1 MGSRLPALSA
11 CRMRVVV
18 GLVALALLL
27 SFPAIEAR
35 AQSAAADLPGAP
47 VPTLLA
53 VVLSTAA
60 DTSQR
65 PSATLP
71 ESLQDKSLYWRRL
84 RSGDAVRYQLCLGFF
99 GTRSDAERARQQL
112 APRFPE
118 ARVISVS
125 PRESANVLQA
135 RQGVRPAPAA
145 APPPPAPESEWSR
158 WK

>member
-11 CRMRVVV
+11 CRARVVV
-18 GLVALALLL
+18 GLAALALLAA
-27 SFPAIEAR
+27 FPAR
-35 AQSAAADLPGAP
+35 AQPATADLPGAP
-47 VPTLLA
+47 AATLLA

-60 DTSQR
+60 DTSRR

-71 ESLQDKSLYWRRL
+71 ESLRDKSLYWRRL
-84 RSGDAVRYQLCLGFF
+84 KSGDAVSYQLCLGFF

-112 APRFPE
+112 APGFPE

-135 RQGVRPAPAA
+135 RQGARPAPVAA
-145 APPPPAPESEWSR
+145 PPPPPAPESEWSR